1 MITSLLL
8 ILALTIVSA
17 FGFRVRGGYRV
28 AGKEISHTLSR
39 LAWAGP
45 VAIGASLVADDVR
58 VLVILPF
65 LFAACTV
72 PTFQAI
78 DQGRMEGTVLRDAAW
93 NLLRGLIFSV
103 AAALP
108 LWAIGAVETARALA
122 ILGIGVFFPV
132 MYELGWRTPSKIKDL
147 EQGAAIAEAY
157 WGAFFGLALGAC
169 LVKL

>member
-1 MITSLLL
+1 MIVAVAS
-8 ILALTIVSA
+8 ILALGLVSA
-17 FGFRVRGGYRV
+17 IGFRIRGGYRV
-28 AGKEISHTLSR
+28 AGYEIAHTLSR

-45 VAIGASLVADDVR
+45 VAIGASMIADDVW
-58 VLVILPF
+58 VMVILPF

-72 PTFQAI
+72 PTFKAI
-78 DQGRMEGTVLRDAAW
+78 DQGRMEGTVLRDAMW

-108 LWAIGAVETARALA
+108 LWALGLVGLERAIA
-122 ILGIGVFFPV
+122 ILGIGIFMPV

-157 WGAFFGLALGAC
+157 WGGFYGFALAAC
-169 LVKL
+169 LVKI